1 MNTVVTSKEAILK
14 ASRNLVQTQ
23 GWGAVNIRTVASACG
38 ISVGSI
44 YNYFP
49 SKSDLMK
56 ATVESVWCDIFH
68 TDKSPSD
75 FDSFEACIQWAFDSM
90 KKGEKTYPEFFTL
103 HSMSFVGKEK
113 ADGQQRMAQS
123 WQHIQE
129 GLCQVLKQDK
139 KVQPDVFD
147 ESFTPEA
154 FVEIIFSL
162 ILSALLRHSYDCTG
176 ILGMIRRTLYH

>member
-56 ATVESVWCDIFH
+56 ATVESVW
-68 TDKSPSD
+68 
-75 FDSFEACIQWAFDSM
+75 
-90 KKGEKTYPEFFTL
+90 L
-103 HSMSFVGKEK
+103 
-113 ADGQQRMAQS
+113 
-123 WQHIQE
+123 
-129 GLCQVLKQDK
+129 
-139 KVQPDVFD
+139 
-147 ESFTPEA
+147 
-154 FVEIIFSL
+154 SL
-162 ILSALLRHSYDCTG
+162 IH
-176 ILGMIRRTLYH
+176 I

>member
-90 KKGEKTYPEFFTL
+90 KKGEETYPEFFTL
-103 HSMSFVGKEK
+103 HSMSFVGKGKSRWSTAHGAVLAAYPGRSLSGFK
-113 ADGQQRMAQS
+113 AR
-123 WQHIQE
+123 
-129 GLCQVLKQDK
+129 
-139 KVQPDVFD
+139 
-147 ESFTPEA
+147 
-154 FVEIIFSL
+154 
-162 ILSALLRHSYDCTG
+162 
-176 ILGMIRRTLYH
+176 